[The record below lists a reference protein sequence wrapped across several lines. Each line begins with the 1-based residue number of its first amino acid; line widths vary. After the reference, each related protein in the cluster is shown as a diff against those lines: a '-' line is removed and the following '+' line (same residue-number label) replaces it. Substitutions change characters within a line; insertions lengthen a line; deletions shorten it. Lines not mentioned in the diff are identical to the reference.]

1 MWTDVFS
8 AIALLLVA
16 EGIMPFLNPAAM
28 RRAMAAMMARDDRT
42 LRVIGLSSMLAG
54 VIILT
59 AARY

>member
-28 RRAMAAMMARDDRT
+28 RRAMAAMIARDDRT
-42 LRVIGLSSMLAG
+42 LRIIGLSSMLAG

>member
-28 RRAMAAMMARDDRT
+28 RRAMMAMIARDDRT
-42 LRVIGLSSMLAG
+42 LRIIGLSSMLAG